1 MDFRKEM
8 IIIDNIIVTN
18 NVLTCVY
25 NPDRQVYYITYR
37 HNKKNIFILKVGLKF

>member
-18 NVLTCVY
+18 NVLSCVY
-25 NPDRQVYYITYR
+25 NPDRQVYYITYK
-37 HNKKNIFILKVGLKF
+37 NNEKNIFILQIELKF